1 MKQTEESMLARNR
14 LAASIGQDIVIEV
27 LKGFREQF
35 ISQMKSVIPTA
46 NDINAFNLHRALGRV
61 DAIDYI
67 LALAENANK
76 PQQSNKKDV

>member
-61 DAIDYI
+61 E
-67 LALAENANK
+67 ALDFLIGEAERANK
-76 PQQSNKKDV
+76 PQSNKE